1 MISLNE
7 YIHESQLIEQLDF
20 LKAENI
26 NEGFVK
32 NKLSK
37 LWKWI
42 KTQFSSKSPKDDEW
56 DYSDMN
62 NYFGQDLKVE
72 KTSKDKKSS
81 NIKFTFFRYDY
92 DKVSDKVK
100 KIKWFKNSKMD
111 SKSMS
116 DLKLF
121 FIKAG
126 NNNDYIGMFAYVE
139 SDKSPYANIKKAENC
154 IHLYTFNVDDEYSDN
169 IKTIFT
175 LILRILFDENKST
188 KGITIDEDLY
198 KSESKLFS
206 SFGFNK
212 VSDTSIVNMSK
223 TSFYLASINDIL
235 NTNVNED
242 LDNNLFYFLD
252 MWFNSRDAEQSQ
264 FMDVVMKCKMDGAT
278 NEKKLSEYIKGTF
291 LETHLNEFVNFVDN
305 DLLPDENK
313 NNIYVLKKIIDKIL
327 FDKTNKYIK
336 KGED

>member
-1 MISLNE
+1 MI
-7 YIHESQLIEQLDF
+7 YYQM
-20 LKAENI
+20 K
-26 NEGFVK
+26 
-32 NKLSK
+32 
-37 LWKWI
+37 
-42 KTQFSSKSPKDDEW
+42 
-56 DYSDMN
+56 
-62 NYFGQDLKVE
+62 
-72 KTSKDKKSS
+72 
-81 NIKFTFFRYDY
+81 
-92 DKVSDKVK
+92 
-100 KIKWFKNSKMD
+100 
-111 SKSMS
+111 
-116 DLKLF
+116 
-121 FIKAG
+121 
-126 NNNDYIGMFAYVE
+126 
-139 SDKSPYANIKKAENC
+139 
-154 IHLYTFNVDDEYSDN
+154 

-313 NNIYVLKKIIDKIL
+313 NNIY
-327 FDKTNKYIK
+327 FNT
-336 KGED
+336 